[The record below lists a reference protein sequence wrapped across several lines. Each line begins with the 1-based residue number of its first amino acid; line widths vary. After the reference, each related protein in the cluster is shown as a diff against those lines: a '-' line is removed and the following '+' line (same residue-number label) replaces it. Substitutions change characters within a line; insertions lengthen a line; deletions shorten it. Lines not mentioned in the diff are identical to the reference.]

1 MRRSLPVVLTAFAV
15 VLVAGCTAGSRE
27 DAPAPTKSVAAA
39 AGTVV
44 LGKADG
50 WRPALAADTD
60 AGSHY
65 AVVEIAYDA
74 ASARRAWAENAPTG
88 PVRPG
93 PPVEPGLYGR
103 FEDVDLARQRVV
115 VVSTGQSGTCPSWVS
130 GVAVR
135 PGGTVE
141 LTQGS
146 LDPTATCT
154 ADHRPYRTVLAV
166 DVERLPAPG
175 DLTPPPTVLV
185 DGSEVGSRVPVVAY
199 PFDPAG

>member
-1 MRRSLPVVLTAFAV
+1 MRRSLSVLLPAV
-15 VLVAGCTAGSRE
+15 AAVLAGCTGGSHA
-27 DAPAPTKSVAAA
+27 DAPAPTRSVAAA

-44 LGKADG
+44 LGKAEG

-60 AGSHY
+60 ATSHY

-74 ASARRAWAENAPTG
+74 ESARRAWAENAPAG

-103 FEDVDLARQRVV
+103 FEDVDLARQRIV

-141 LTQGS
+141 MTQGS

-154 ADHRPYRTVLAV
+154 ADHRAYRTVLAV
-166 DVERLPAPG
+166 DVERLPAAG

-185 DGSEVGSRVPVVAY
+185 DGSEVGSGVPVVAY